1 MTQPATPAYGPY
13 LRIDELLACQKP
25 PAFERGFSSGEYREL
40 IHHDEMLFIVIHQAF
55 ELWFKQL
62 LHDLGLARDLLGQPE
77 KPESERKVAEEQVP
91 QITELLGRSNEILRL
106 LTDQF
111 TILETLPTTHF
122 LAFRDQLL
130 PASGFQSVQFREF
143 EILGG
148 LKDEDRI
155 QGIGTDYERL
165 LSKEELARLE
175 RRRSEMTLK
184 EAAFAWLAR
193 TPVAKIFPDF
203 SRVFQDAYLGY
214 HRDMEA
220 FHSRNPNLGSE
231 ARKAASE
238 RLEADRERLRAYLED
253 HDPAVCRAHEAFLL
267 ITSYRDESLLRW
279 PYVLLDSVIEFES
292 RVRLFR
298 ARHVR
303 AVERIIGAR
312 VGTGGSAGVDYLD
325 EVARTYKIFGDL
337 LEGRTHI
344 LDPGRLPPIPD
355 SELLSFRQL

>member
-13 LRIDELLACQKP
+13 LRIEELLSCQKP
-25 PAFERGFSSGEYREL
+25 PAFEKGHTVGEYRDL
-40 IHHDEMLFIVIHQAF
+40 IHHDEMLFIIIHQAY

-62 LHDLGLARDLLGQPE
+62 LHDLSLARDLLGQPDR
-77 KPESERKVAEEQVP
+77 KESERKVAEEEVP
-91 QITELLGRSNEILRL
+91 QITELLGRCNEILRL

-111 TILETLPTTHF
+111 TVLETLPTTHF

-165 LSKEELARLE
+165 LSEEELARLE

-193 TPVAKIFPDF
+193 TPVEKIFPDF
-203 SRVFQDAYLGY
+203 SKVFQDAYAGY
-214 HRDMEA
+214 HADMEG
-220 FHSRNPNLGSE
+220 FHTSNPNLGEE

-238 RLEADRERLRAYLED
+238 RLAADRERLRAYLED

-267 ITSYRDESLLRW
+267 ITSYRGQSLLRW
-279 PYVLLDSVIEFES
+279 PYTLLDSVIEFES

-303 AVERIIGAR
+303 AVERIIGSR

-325 EVARTYKIFGDL
+325 AVARKYKIFGDL

-355 SELLSFRQL
+355 STILSFREL

>member
-13 LRIDELLACQKP
+13 LRIDELLACQRP
-25 PAFERGFSSGEYREL
+25 PAFERGFTKGEYRDL
-40 IHHDEMLFIVIHQAF
+40 IHHDEMLFIIIHQAF

-62 LHDLGLARDLLGQPE
+62 LHDLGLARDLLGRPDLPLQ
-77 KPESERKVAEEQVP
+77 ERRVAEEQVP

-106 LTDQF
+106 LTEHF

-122 LAFRDQLL
+122 LTFRDQLL

-165 LSKEELARLE
+165 LSDEELARLK

-193 TPVAKIFPDF
+193 TPVDKIFPDF
-203 SRVFQDAYLGY
+203 AQIFQEAYAGY
-214 HRDMEA
+214 HADMEA
-220 FHSRNPNLGSE
+220 FHAGNPNLGEE
-231 ARKAASE
+231 ARQAASR

-279 PYVLLDSVIEFES
+279 PYVLLDSVIQFES

-303 AVERIIGAR
+303 AVERIIGSR

-325 EVARTYKIFGDL
+325 EVAREYKIFGDL

-344 LDPGRLPPIPD
+344 LDPGRLPSIPNPERLRFQ
-355 SELLSFRQL
+355 EL